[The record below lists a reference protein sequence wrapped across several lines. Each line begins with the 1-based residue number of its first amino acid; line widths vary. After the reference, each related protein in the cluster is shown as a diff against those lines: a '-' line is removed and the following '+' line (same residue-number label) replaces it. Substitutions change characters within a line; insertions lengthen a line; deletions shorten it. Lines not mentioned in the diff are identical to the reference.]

1 MKKLAL
7 YLLVGAALV
16 GCGGDDSNSDFSDN
30 DNDNLNVN
38 LPAGFYTG
46 TTVYGQEQESFEGLV
61 DDDSRMWFTYSSDE
75 EGLIG
80 FVKSN
85 DSVVLNNSK
94 FNASGRNYSFDKK
107 PPRNLTING
116 DYKISK
122 TIEGKLIEQESTVTY
137 NVGYD
142 EVLSNRKQTLAM
154 INNQI
159 YTGNSYVSGISGS
172 SATTVTFTTDGN
184 FTGSDSEGC
193 TIAGKLTPSVSERYF
208 VSTVTF
214 SGTSCDDVGYKVG
227 EVHTGISVITDEDEL
242 IFLGTDNTKS
252 IGVAFISDSRN

>member
-16 GCGGDDSNSDFSDN
+16 GCGGDDSSSDF
-30 DNDNLNVN
+30 NDNLNVN
-38 LPAGFYTG
+38 LPAWFYDG
-46 TTVYGQEQESFEGLV
+46 TTNEGEYLEGLV
-61 DDDSRMWFTYSSDE
+61 DDDSKMWFIYSEEDE
-75 EGLIG
+75 ILG
-80 FVKSN
+80 FVKS
-85 DSVVLNNSK
+85 DDTVKLNNSK
-94 FNASGRNYSFDKK
+94 FKASGRNYSFNKK
-107 PPRNLTING
+107 LPRNLTING
-116 DYKISK
+116 NYKKSK
-122 TIEGKLIEQESTVTY
+122 AIEGELIEENSSKITY

-172 SATTVTFTTDGN
+172 STTTVTFTTDGN

-214 SGTSCDDVGYKVG
+214 SGTSCYDVGYKVG

-242 IFLGTDNTKS
+242 IFLGTDNMKS